1 MTEQQRLHDHLF
13 FLMSEDVGDYEEA
26 LNDWNHVHDVLLQD
40 YGTHVICG
48 WGGDYGNLTYI
59 HRGIDE
65 DDDDDD
71 DQMDEASLLKT
82 CMRTPLEAKSDEVV
96 GFSDD
101 IKIMEIPRIGHRKVP
116 LRRGRNQIGERR
128 RNRLLH

>member
-1 MTEQQRLHDHLF
+1 
-13 FLMSEDVGDYEEA
+13 MSEDVGDYEAA
-26 LNDWNHVHDVLLQD
+26 LNDWDHVHDVLLQD
-40 YGTHVICG
+40 YDTHVTCG

-59 HRGIDE
+59 HRGIDG

-82 CMRTPLEAKSDEVV
+82 CIRTPLDAKSDEVE

-101 IKIMEIPRIGHRKVP
+101 IEIMEIPRIGHRKVP
-116 LRRGRNQIGERR
+116 LRRGMNQIGERR